1 MTRVWNTFNQES
13 IPFDI
18 ISVNLGGV
26 FKNGDKSIVVIL
38 KEGIYYITLNVNCVT
53 PYKTALY
60 VNKIKYFEVI
70 AYEKDGG
77 AFKGYERSA
86 LLKLAARDGM
96 SLRVINTKLENE
108 YGKAFEQPRTS
119 FYRFLDQF
127 VAVAFYSSKL
137 RISGIMAIIISSTDL
152 MLQ

>member
-1 MTRVWNTFNQES
+1 M
-13 IPFDI
+13 
-18 ISVNLGGV
+18 
-26 FKNGDKSIVVIL
+26 
-38 KEGIYYITLNVNCVT
+38 NCVT

-86 LLKLAARDGM
+86 LLKLAASGM
-96 SLRVINTKLENE
+96 SLHVINTKLENE

-127 VAVAFYSSKL
+127 VAVAYYSSKL